1 MDNGI
6 NQCSLS
12 LLKFHLESIN
22 AGGSELVEGDQY
34 EMVGENNSS
43 WGVSIS
49 GLAGEAKAHI
59 DWMEQQLAAE
69 RERADALAAFA
80 REAFATA
87 FDGGT
92 WDGAGIQEKGAE
104 LGLLREEPFDPEK
117 HPGVDASEFEPGETI
132 YVFTEL
138 MERSGS

>member
-1 MDNGI
+1 MMESVALILQKDNGSGT
-6 NQCSLS
+6 NTCN
-12 LLKFHLESIN
+12 LKY
-22 AGGSELVEGDQY
+22 GGLGTVVSGYRGVPSW
-34 EMVGENNSS
+34 GENTR
-43 WGVSIS
+43 
-49 GLAGEAKAHI
+49 
-59 DWMEQQLAAE
+59 DWVLYHLIEQLTAE

-92 WDGAGIQEKGAE
+92 WDGADIQEKGAE

-117 HPGVDASEFEPGETI
+117 HPGVDATDFEPGETI

-138 MERSGS
+138 MEGSGA